1 MLSNDLV
8 KSARKAVKS
17 TPQLL
22 TPPFHPVDFP
32 EGEGSSGG
40 GEEAQEG
47 SLWRTSFPL
56 IEKVFQQGQDRG
68 TWRTCACLTMML

>member
-1 MLSNDLV
+1 MVSNDLA

-22 TPPFHPVDFP
+22 TPPFHPVHFP
-32 EGEGSSGG
+32 EGGGASGG

-56 IEKVFQQGQDRG
+56 IEKAFHQGQDRG
-68 TWRTCACLTMML
+68 TWRVLARAYR